1 MNNNYKN
8 TREEV
13 IIELE
18 ALLLDCEET
27 EGVAYAKAI
36 NSTKAANRYFMIKGG
51 IMALEEALCKL
62 KEI

>member
-18 ALLLDCEET
+18 SLLLDCEET
-27 EGVAYAKAI
+27 EKVCSESGILDYH
-36 NSTKAANRYFMIKGG
+36 YFKLRGG
-51 IMALEEALCKL
+51 IWGIKVALDML
-62 KEI
+62 KTLKS